1 MVQRYVTGSTAIVVA
16 VPQAERAVVDVRARY
31 DPAVGYGV
39 PSHVTVLFPWL
50 PVGSIGEAD
59 LDGLRVLAAA
69 TPAFDAELVTVGRFP
84 KVAWPPR
91 MCRSAWKVWNIP
103 AGQVL
108 GTS

>member
-1 MVQRYVTGSTAIVVA
+1 MPTTGSGSSTCRRFSLAEGAAQVLEELVLAVVGEDGTGDTELDPPVHPHPA
-16 VPQAERAVVDVRARY
+16 VPADV
-31 DPAVGYGV
+31 
-39 PSHVTVLFPWL
+39 S
-50 PVGSIGEAD
+50 
-59 LDGLRVLAAA
+59 
-69 TPAFDAELVTVGRFP
+69 AELVTVGRFP